1 MNRRSIITGGILSL
15 LLFSCQK
22 EPDLYQSIRDMN
34 ELQLMEF
41 SLTKTVTIRDNYD
54 EDSENED
61 SGWFSSIKRL
71 ANAAE
76 KRLKKGNRVGVYG
89 ISKDYKAYI
98 DLSKLNPEDIV
109 IDGDNITLYIPDVT
123 ISSLGDN
130 MVPEVYHERVSAWRS
145 DISIEEREDMM
156 RRGSKI
162 LETEFKN
169 SSDSIYTNIKEQA
182 RQKASNW
189 FTAILKDWGY
199 NRIVIKTK

>member
-1 MNRRSIITGGILSL
+1 MNRRSIITGGVLSL

-54 EDSENED
+54 EEAENED
-61 SGWFSSIKRL
+61 GGWFSSIKKL
-71 ANAAE
+71 AYAAE

-89 ISKDYKAYI
+89 ISKDYKVYI

-109 IDGDNITLYIPDVT
+109 TDGDNITLYIPDVT

-130 MVPEVYHERVSAWRS
+130 MIPEVYHERVSAWRS

-189 FTAILKDWGY
+189 FTFILKDWGY

>member
-1 MNRRSIITGGILSL
+1 MNRRSIIIGGILSL

-41 SLTKTVTIRDNYD
+41 SLTKTVTITSNYD
-54 EDSENED
+54 EGSENED

-76 KRLKKGNRVGVYG
+76 KRLKKGNRVGIYG

-169 SSDSIYTNIKEQA
+169 SPDSIYTNIKEQA

-189 FTAILKDWGY
+189 FTVILKDWGY

>member
-189 FTAILKDWGY
+189 FTVILKDWGY

>member
-1 MNRRSIITGGILSL
+1 MNRRSIIIGGVLSL

-189 FTAILKDWGY
+189 FTVILKDWGY

>member
-1 MNRRSIITGGILSL
+1 MNRRSIIIGGVLSL

-89 ISKDYKAYI
+89 ISKDYKVYI

-109 IDGDNITLYIPDVT
+109 TDGDNITLYIPDVT

-130 MVPEVYHERVSAWRS
+130 MIPEVYHERVSAWRS

>member
-1 MNRRSIITGGILSL
+1 MNRRSIIIGGVLSL

-41 SLTKTVTIRDNYD
+41 SLTKTVTITSNYD
-54 EDSENED
+54 EGSENED

-76 KRLKKGNRVGVYG
+76 KRLKKGNRVGIYG
-89 ISKDYKAYI
+89 ISKDYKVYI

-169 SSDSIYTNIKEQA
+169 SPDSIYTNIKEQA

-189 FTAILKDWGY
+189 FTVILKDWGY

>member
-1 MNRRSIITGGILSL
+1 MNRRSIIIGGVLSL

>member
-1 MNRRSIITGGILSL
+1 MNRRSIIIGGVLSL

-89 ISKDYKAYI
+89 ISKDYKVYI

-169 SSDSIYTNIKEQA
+169 SPDSIYTNIKEQA

-189 FTAILKDWGY
+189 FTVILKDWGY

>member
-1 MNRRSIITGGILSL
+1 MNRRSIITGGVLSL

-41 SLTKTVTIRDNYD
+41 SLTKTVTITSNYD
-54 EDSENED
+54 EGSENED

-76 KRLKKGNRVGVYG
+76 KRLKKGNRVGIYG
-89 ISKDYKAYI
+89 ISKDYKVYI

-189 FTAILKDWGY
+189 FTVILKDWGY

>member
-1 MNRRSIITGGILSL
+1 MNRRSIIIGGVLSL

-169 SSDSIYTNIKEQA
+169 SPDSIYTNIKEQA

-189 FTAILKDWGY
+189 FTVILKDWGY

>member
-1 MNRRSIITGGILSL
+1 MNRRSIIIGGVLSL

-41 SLTKTVTIRDNYD
+41 SLTKTVTIRDNHD
-54 EDSENED
+54 EEAENED
-61 SGWFSSIKRL
+61 GGWFSSIKKL
-71 ANAAE
+71 AYAAE

-89 ISKDYKAYI
+89 ISKDYKVYI

-109 IDGDNITLYIPDVT
+109 TDGDNITLYIPDVT

-130 MVPEVYHERVSAWRS
+130 MIPEVYHERVSAWRS

-169 SSDSIYTNIKEQA
+169 SSDSLYTNIKEQA

-189 FTAILKDWGY
+189 FTFILKDWGY

>member
-1 MNRRSIITGGILSL
+1 MNRSSIIIGGVLSL

-189 FTAILKDWGY
+189 FTVILKDWGY

>member
-1 MNRRSIITGGILSL
+1 MNRRSIIIGGILSL

-130 MVPEVYHERVSAWRS
+130 MVPEIYHERVSAWRS

-189 FTAILKDWGY
+189 FTVILKDWGY

>member
-1 MNRRSIITGGILSL
+1 MNRRSIIIGGVLSL

-54 EDSENED
+54 EEAENED
-61 SGWFSSIKRL
+61 DGWFSSIKKL
-71 ANAAE
+71 AYAAE

-89 ISKDYKAYI
+89 ISKDYKVYI

-109 IDGDNITLYIPDVT
+109 TDGDNITLYIPDVT

-130 MVPEVYHERVSAWRS
+130 MIPEVYHERVSAWRS

-169 SSDSIYTNIKEQA
+169 SSDSLYTNIKEQA

-189 FTAILKDWGY
+189 FTFILKDWGY

>member
-1 MNRRSIITGGILSL
+1 MNRRSIIIGGVLSL

-54 EDSENED
+54 EEAENED
-61 SGWFSSIKRL
+61 GGWFSSIKKL
-71 ANAAE
+71 AYAAE

-89 ISKDYKAYI
+89 ISKDYKVYI

-109 IDGDNITLYIPDVT
+109 TDGDNITLYIPDVT

-130 MVPEVYHERVSAWRS
+130 MIPEVYHERVSAWRS

-169 SSDSIYTNIKEQA
+169 SSDSLYTNIKEQA

-189 FTAILKDWGY
+189 FTFILKDWGY

>member
-1 MNRRSIITGGILSL
+1 MNRRSIIIGGILSL

-189 FTAILKDWGY
+189 FTVILKDWGY

>member
-1 MNRRSIITGGILSL
+1 MNRRSIIIGGILSL

>member
-1 MNRRSIITGGILSL
+1 MNRRSIIIGGILSL

-169 SSDSIYTNIKEQA
+169 SPDSIYTNIKEQA

>member
-1 MNRRSIITGGILSL
+1 MNRSSIIIGGVLSL

-41 SLTKTVTIRDNYD
+41 SLTKTVTITSNYD
-54 EDSENED
+54 EGSENED

-89 ISKDYKAYI
+89 ISKDYKVYI

-169 SSDSIYTNIKEQA
+169 SPDSIYTNIKEQA

-189 FTAILKDWGY
+189 FTVILKDWGY

>member
-76 KRLKKGNRVGVYG
+76 KRLKKGNRVGIYG
-89 ISKDYKAYI
+89 ISKDYKVYI

-189 FTAILKDWGY
+189 FTVILKDWGY

>member
-1 MNRRSIITGGILSL
+1 MNRHSIIIGGVLSL

-41 SLTKTVTIRDNYD
+41 SLTKTVTITSNYD
-54 EDSENED
+54 EGS

-76 KRLKKGNRVGVYG
+76 KRLKKGNRVGIYG
-89 ISKDYKAYI
+89 ISKDYKVYI

-169 SSDSIYTNIKEQA
+169 SSDSLYTNIKEQA

-189 FTAILKDWGY
+189 FTFILKDWGY